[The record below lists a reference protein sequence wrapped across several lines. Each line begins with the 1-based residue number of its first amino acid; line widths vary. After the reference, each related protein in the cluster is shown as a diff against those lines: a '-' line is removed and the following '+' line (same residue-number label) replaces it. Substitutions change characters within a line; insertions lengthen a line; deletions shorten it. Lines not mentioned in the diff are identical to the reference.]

1 MSSNRYFLYSWEFD
15 LILQPEK
22 QFKQA
27 YISMVEKFLIGL
39 EGIEEIIFSSGYK
52 MTGAGCCFERKI

>member
-1 MSSNRYFLYSWEFD
+1 MSSNKVFSVFLGIWP
-15 LILQPEK
+15 IPQPEK

-39 EGIEEIIFSSGYK
+39 EGIEEITFSSDYK
-52 MTGAGCCFERKI
+52 MTVAGCCFQRKI